1 MIDRSSIKKAL
12 LEIFSI
18 VLAVLLALGVS
29 EWQED
34 RRDSKLAAIALEN
47 VRTEL
52 ESNRTTLETIHQNNT
67 KTIEAAK
74 LDDESEQDG
83 EDQQFIPGIQVRSA
97 AWNAF
102 LSAGISNY
110 VDYDLVVALSSAYAI
125 QDVYKQTG
133 LSLVEASMSISAMA
147 TVQKVDVDSQSF
159 QEQFMIYFEMI
170 LRMETAL
177 LEGYSDVLVL
187 IDEKKKKRNL

>member
-34 RRDSKLAAIALEN
+34 RRESELAAIALEN

-52 ESNRTTLETIHQNNT
+52 ESNRTTLEVIHKNNT
-67 KTIEAAK
+67 KTIAAAK

-83 EDQQFIPGIQVRSA
+83 EDQQFIPGIQMRSA
-97 AWNAF
+97 AWSAF

-110 VDYDLVVALSSAYAI
+110 IDYDLVVALSNAYAI
-125 QDVYKQTG
+125 QGVYKQTG

-159 QEQFMIYFEMI
+159 QEQFMSYFEMI
-170 LRMETAL
+170 LAMEASL
-177 LEGYSDVLVL
+177 LEGYGDVLVL
-187 IDEKKKKRNL
+187 IDKKKEK

>member
-1 MIDRSSIKKAL
+1 MIDSSSIKKAL

-34 RRDSKLAAIALEN
+34 RRESELAAIALGN
-47 VRTEL
+47 VRMEL
-52 ESNRTTLETIHQNNT
+52 ESNRSVLEAIHQNNT
-67 KTIEAAK
+67 KTVEAAK
-74 LDDESEQDG
+74 LDDASTQDG
-83 EDQQFIPGIQVRSA
+83 ENQQFIPGVQVRSA

-102 LSAGISNY
+102 LSTGISNY
-110 VDYDLVVALSSAYAI
+110 IDYDLVVALSNAYAI

-147 TVQKVDVDSQSF
+147 TVQNVDIDSQRF
-159 QEQFMIYFEMI
+159 QEQFMSYFELI
-170 LRMETAL
+170 LKMEASL
-177 LEGYSDVLVL
+177 LKSYSDVLDLLDTV
-187 IDEKKKKRNL
+187 DGK

>member
-1 MIDRSSIKKAL
+1 MDRSSIKKTL

-34 RRDSKLAAIALEN
+34 RRESELAAIALEN
-47 VRTEL
+47 VRIEL
-52 ESNRTTLETIHQNNT
+52 ESNRTALETIHRNNT

-74 LDDESEQDG
+74 LDDESAQDG
-83 EDQQFIPGIQVRSA
+83 EDRQFIPGIQVSSA
-97 AWNAF
+97 AWSAF

-110 VDYDLVVALSSAYAI
+110 IDYDLVVALSNAYAI
-125 QDVYKQTG
+125 QGVYKQTG

-159 QEQFMIYFEMI
+159 QEQFMSYFEMI
-170 LRMETAL
+170 LRMEASL
-177 LEGYSDVLVL
+177 LEGYGDVLVL
-187 IDEKKKKRNL
+187 IDTKQEK